1 MFYFK
6 FHIGDYRTDTQHLTL
21 LEHGVYMTL
30 MSTYYTSEQPLPKD
44 ERQLLRLAGART
56 DEEKQAVIDVVN
68 EFFTP
73 TETHWVHS
81 RIDFEL
87 SEYHSKAEANR
98 ENGKKGGRPKKN
110 APQKPNENPSG
121 FDSLENKTQVDS
133 ENKTSNNP
141 DITLTNKPINQL
153 TNKPII
159 KDIGESDKPTR
170 FMFNK
175 ELVNLGCDKK
185 LVDAFM
191 AVRKTKKA
199 TNSEK
204 AFELFIG
211 KCKQSNLTMNQILEI
226 CIDKDWKSF
235 DDSWLKNQNNSRGT
249 DNFHDS
255 FYGVGQSPFGK
266 QESNSMRDVG
276 GMPVLTYE
284 DQRF

>member
-6 FHIGDYRTDTQHLTL
+6 FHIGDYRRETQHLTL

-56 DEEKQAVIDVVN
+56 NEEKQAVLDIVN
-68 EFFTP
+68 EFFIP

-87 SEYHSKAEANR
+87 SEYQSKADANR
-98 ENGKKGGRPKKN
+98 QNGKKGGRPKKN
-110 APQKPNENPSG
+110 APQKPNNNPSG

-133 ENKTSNNP
+133 ENKPNNNP
-141 DITLTNKPINQL
+141 DITLTNKPINLL

-175 ELVNLGCDKK
+175 ELVNLGCDKD
-185 LVDAFM
+185 LVTEYM
-191 AVRKTKKA
+191 AHRKAKKA
-199 TNSEK
+199 SNSK
-204 AFELFIG
+204 IAFDGLIREQQKSGLDL
-211 KCKQSNLTMNQILEI
+211 NAVMRI
-226 CIDKDWKSF
+226 CIERGWRGFEAD
-235 DDSWLKNQNNSRGT
+235 WLKSQNT
-249 DNFHDS
+249 YQQKQDNRPPDIGEYMKNLGNDFL
-255 FYGVGQSPFGK
+255 
-266 QESNSMRDVG
+266 DVT
-276 GMPVLTYE
+276 PEQHFLE
-284 DQRF
+284 NK